1 MKMNEVTGRLAA
13 PNGQRILYKIY
24 FAFDT
29 VNRSLHAWR
38 HHRVQL
44 GAPETGKGDEMA
56 GNRQETALKRQT
68 MASALVTELRERI
81 LGLEIPEGTQLRQDS
96 LAAEFGVSRIP
107 VREALLQLEGE
118 GLVTQA
124 AHKGYTVTVLSLDEI
139 REVFDLRAL
148 IEVDLLSR
156 AIPRMS
162 EDDISAARHVVE
174 AFDDMLARQSEQA
187 NWGRMNWQLHA
198 ALYAPAARTRTMR
211 VLQNLHRDADRYLRL
226 HLKLTQRSNDRAREE
241 HRRLVELCAMRDTAE
256 ASRLLGEHILAAR
269 DELIEF
275 LAERRA
281 QQHQ

>member
-1 MKMNEVTGRLAA
+1 
-13 PNGQRILYKIY
+13 
-24 FAFDT
+24 
-29 VNRSLHAWR
+29 
-38 HHRVQL
+38 
-44 GAPETGKGDEMA
+44 MA
-56 GNRQETALKRQT
+56 GNRPETALKRQT
-68 MASALVTELRERI
+68 MASALVGELRERI

-156 AIPRMS
+156 AIPRMN
-162 EDDISAARHVVE
+162 EDDVNAAREVVVT
-174 AFDDMLARQSEQA
+174 FDDMLARQSEQA

-211 VLQNLHRDADRYLRL
+211 VLRNLHRDADRYLRL

-241 HRRLVELCAMRDTAE
+241 HRRLVGLCAQRDTAE
-256 ASRLLGEHILAAR
+256 ATRLLAEHILTAR
-269 DELIEF
+269 DELLEF
-275 LAERRA
+275 LAQRRTEPKS
-281 QQHQ
+281 